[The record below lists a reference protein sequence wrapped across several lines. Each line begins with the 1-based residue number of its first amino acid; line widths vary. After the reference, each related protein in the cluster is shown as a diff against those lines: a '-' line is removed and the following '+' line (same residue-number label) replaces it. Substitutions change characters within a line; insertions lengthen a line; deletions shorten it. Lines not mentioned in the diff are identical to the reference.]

1 MMHRGYYQF
10 RFLLI
15 VEPSA
20 DGFTRVISALEG
32 TYLQFKSTDN
42 GNESDANDSRG
53 NEYGGQMFF
62 PFCMLHELTKA
73 YNPQL
78 RFIQWGPLIGIGLEA
93 WADPILVARF
103 THRYFC
109 FNLRAHCTAFMAET
123 WSDRWEDRAKAGA
136 FVAAIAYRKGAA
148 VALVGLKTQELNGQS
163 GVVVKELSAAT
174 GRIGV
179 KLASRRVV
187 AVKPANL
194 SRT

>member
-1 MMHRGYYQF
+1 MPALGAKRECGLGDVTRDRIDASAAATVREATSAIAAHIGVPAG
-10 RFLLI
+10 LL
-15 VEPSA
+15 
-20 DGFTRVISALEG
+20 
-32 TYLQFKSTDN
+32 YLASN
-42 GNESDANDSRG
+42 
-53 NEYGGQMFF
+53 Y
-62 PFCMLHELTKA
+62 C
-73 YNPQL
+73 
-78 RFIQWGPLIGIGLEA
+78 
-93 WADPILVARF
+93 ILD
-103 THRYFC
+103 
-109 FNLRAHCTAFMAET
+109 EQ
-123 WSDRWEDRAKAGA
+123 DRAKAGA

>member
-1 MMHRGYYQF
+1 MG
-10 RFLLI
+10 
-15 VEPSA
+15 A
-20 DGFTRVISALEG
+20 AL
-32 TYLQFKSTDN
+32 
-42 GNESDANDSRG
+42 
-53 NEYGGQMFF
+53 
-62 PFCMLHELTKA
+62 
-73 YNPQL
+73 
-78 RFIQWGPLIGIGLEA
+78 
-93 WADPILVARF
+93 PILRQDPLLNSIVP
-103 THRYFC
+103 
-109 FNLRAHCTAFMAET
+109 
-123 WSDRWEDRAKAGA
+123 WSAGWEDRAKAGA